1 MSTTLKG
8 LLRGQ
13 EVMVPLRG
21 TDFAS
26 IKAQVEDASQW
37 LEAYGGQP
45 AADTPQFPKHGVPL

>member
-1 MSTTLKG
+1 
-8 LLRGQ
+8 
-13 EVMVPLRG
+13 MVPLRG